1 MAMTKKQAAQRILD
15 SIESESR
22 RKSRT
27 IISLIPAL
35 ISTAIIAMYY
45 SYQVAIGCLIL
56 LLAII
61 QFSHERM
68 GKDIEESK
76 TASFAS
82 LGWKIEDLNDDVIAK
97 LNKIIEK
104 Q

>member
-1 MAMTKKQAAQRILD
+1 MGMTKKQAAQRILD
-15 SIESESR
+15 SMESESR

-27 IISLIPAL
+27 IISIIPAL

-61 QFSHERM
+61 QFGHERM

-76 TASFAS
+76 NAAFKS
-82 LGWKIEDLNDDVIAK
+82 LGWETEELTEDLISK
-97 LNKIIEK
+97 LNKIIQK
-104 Q
+104 

>member
-1 MAMTKKQAAQRILD
+1 MGMTKKQAAQRILD
-15 SIESESR
+15 SMESELR

-27 IISLIPAL
+27 IISIIPAL

-76 TASFAS
+76 NAAFKS
-82 LGWKIEDLNDDVIAK
+82 LGWETEELTEDLISK
-97 LNKIIEK
+97 LNKIIQK
-104 Q
+104 

>member
-15 SIESESR
+15 SMESESR

-27 IISLIPAL
+27 IISIIPAL
-35 ISTAIIAMYY
+35 ISTAIIAIYY

-76 TASFAS
+76 NAAFNS
-82 LGWKIEDLNDDVIAK
+82 LGWETEELTENLISK
-97 LNKIIEK
+97 LNKIIQK
-104 Q
+104 

>member
-1 MAMTKKQAAQRILD
+1 MGMTKKQAAQRILD
-15 SIESESR
+15 SMESESR

-27 IISLIPAL
+27 IISIIPAL

-76 TASFAS
+76 NAAFKS
-82 LGWKIEDLNDDVIAK
+82 LGWETEELTEDLISK
-97 LNKIIEK
+97 LDKIIQK
-104 Q
+104 

>member
-15 SIESESR
+15 SMESESR

-35 ISTAIIAMYY
+35 ITIAKYY
-45 SYQVAIGCLIL
+45 SLQVAIGCLLL

-76 TASFAS
+76 NAAFNS
-82 LGWKIEDLNDDVIAK
+82 LGWETEELTENLISK
-97 LNKIIEK
+97 LNKIIQK
-104 Q
+104 